1 MASVFQQL
9 SRPAME
15 GLVDAIANRRLQY
28 PFHPSALA
36 NTVPGPLMAA
46 VATELNRLSE
56 QGMRSQH
63 IAYMLQ
69 MLAQERG
76 RSQQKRDAIDLV
88 WTGEEILGTE
98 SRDTR
103 VVVKELFSHA
113 SKSVLISSY
122 ALDTGHKAKALFQ
135 PLALRMADNP
145 HLQVRLFVNIKR
157 PFGKN
162 YESNTTLTRRF
173 AETFRQDIW
182 PSQPFPEVFYDPRSL
197 STEKFPRACLHA
209 KCVVIDDEQLLIT
222 SANFTE
228 AAHQRN
234 IEAGILLSDAIA
246 AKAIRT
252 QFESLVKRGF
262 LHRLPGLSTA

>member
-1 MASVFQQL
+1 MASVFHQL
-9 SRPAME
+9 SRPAIE
-15 GLVDAIANRRLQY
+15 GLVDAITHHRLQY

-36 NTVPGPLMAA
+36 NTVPTSLMAEIA
-46 VATELNRLSE
+46 SELNCLSE

-76 RSQQKRDAIDLV
+76 RSQQKRNAIDLV
-88 WTGEEILGTE
+88 WTGEEIPGTE

-135 PLALRMADNP
+135 PLALRMTEKP
-145 HLQVRLFVNIKR
+145 PLQVRLFVNIQR

-162 YESNTTLTRRF
+162 HESDATLIRRF
-173 AETFRQDIW
+173 SETFRQDIW
-182 PSQPFPEVFYDPRSL
+182 PGRPFPESMSQDFVS
-197 STEKFPRACLHA
+197 H
-209 KCVVIDDEQLLIT
+209 
-222 SANFTE
+222 
-228 AAHQRN
+228 
-234 IEAGILLSDAIA
+234 G
-246 AKAIRT
+246 
-252 QFESLVKRGF
+252 
-262 LHRLPGLSTA
+262 